1 MAYACPFV
9 DPKEHYRRL
18 KPEIDAA
25 IIGCLSRGDL
35 ICRQQLRDFEAHLAS
50 FVGARYAV
58 GFSSGYH
65 ALYFS
70 LLAAGVGPG
79 DEVITV
85 AHTFVAT
92 ISAIVHCGAKPV
104 LVDVGDDFNMDPDE
118 VERAITEGTKA
129 LLPVH
134 LNGRV
139 CEMDRIMDIARRHG
153 LAVVED
159 ACQSLGASYGG
170 QRAGTF
176 GLAGCWSF
184 YPFKILGGFG
194 DGGAITTNDPRVA
207 RLATLW
213 RYNGEDRETGEY
225 NCHGQTA
232 QLDNVQ
238 AAVLD
243 VRLRHLPAWI
253 EHRRRTAMLY
263 HRGLAEVPGLALP
276 PFDGQRHFDAFQNYV
291 VRAGERDR
299 LREHLERDGVET
311 LVSWPRP
318 VWQHRGLM
326 LGDLHLPRTEQ
337 ICREVLSL
345 PLSAET
351 TPIQVATTVSS
362 IRAFFFEDA
371 CPSDATQHR
380 GFRRQAVAGH

>member
-25 IIGCLSRGDL
+25 ITGCLSSGDL

-50 FVGARYAV
+50 FVGVRHAV
-58 GFSSGYH
+58 GVHSGYH

-104 LVDVGDDFNMDPDE
+104 LVEVRDDFNMDPDE
-118 VERAITEGTKA
+118 VERAITSRTKA

-139 CEMDRIMDIARRHG
+139 CEMDRIMGIARRHG

-194 DGGAITTNDPRVA
+194 NGGAITTNDPRVA

-225 NCHGQTA
+225 HCHGQTA
-232 QLDNVQ
+232 ELDNV
-238 AAVLD
+238 
-243 VRLRHLPAWI
+243 
-253 EHRRRTAMLY
+253 
-263 HRGLAEVPGLALP
+263 
-276 PFDGQRHFDAFQNYV
+276 
-291 VRAGERDR
+291 
-299 LREHLERDGVET
+299 
-311 LVSWPRP
+311 
-318 VWQHRGLM
+318 
-326 LGDLHLPRTEQ
+326 
-337 ICREVLSL
+337 
-345 PLSAET
+345 
-351 TPIQVATTVSS
+351 
-362 IRAFFFEDA
+362 
-371 CPSDATQHR
+371 
-380 GFRRQAVAGH
+380 